1 MILKTKVYVL
11 KEDVSKMSEAEK
23 EAYEA
28 KKQYLGDKLE
38 KKDMSLT
45 TQPTDAVV
53 DTKQHHLY
61 IDMGDGTIRL
71 RPLFGTDLVM
81 DEDDSPDYTFP
92 TITFFGDINEIYNEL
107 IKENK

>member
-11 KEDVSKMSEAEK
+11 KEDMSEMSEIEK
-23 EAYEA
+23 QAYEA

-38 KKDMSLT
+38 RKDMSLT
-45 TQPTDAVV
+45 TQPTDAVI
-53 DTKQHHLY
+53 DTKQGHLY

-71 RPLFGTDLVM
+71 RPLLGIDLIS

-92 TITFFGDINEIYNEL
+92 TVTFFGDINEIYEEL